1 MTRPPLLPHERWL
14 RLGIIA
20 MLALLAAFPLLKKT
34 ALPLPSIPCG
44 FKSMTGLPCAFC
56 GATRSVAALL
66 AGDPA
71 RAIHLNALA
80 LPAVAALLAAA
91 AICLAEFL
99 RGRAFAD
106 WHTLSRRVGRFLP
119 LTLLLLL
126 AWWIPH
132 IVSALK
138 SPKHELVELQ
148 NPIAARLQSWLAG
161 RQR

>member
-1 MTRPPLLPHERWL
+1 MTLPPLLPHERWL

-56 GATRSVAALL
+56 GATRS
-66 AGDPA
+66 
-71 RAIHLNALA
+71 
-80 LPAVAALLAAA
+80 VAALLAAA